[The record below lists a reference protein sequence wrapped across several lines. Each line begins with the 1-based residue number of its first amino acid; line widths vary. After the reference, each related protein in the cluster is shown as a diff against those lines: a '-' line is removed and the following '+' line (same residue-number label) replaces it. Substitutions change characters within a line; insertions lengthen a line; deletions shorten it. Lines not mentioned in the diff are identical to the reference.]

1 MPVYNDENFVED
13 AIESVN
19 LQTFKDIEL
28 ICVNDG
34 SSDSSLDILNTLSLK
49 YDFIKVFSQNNQGA
63 GSARNKGLDNAN
75 GEYIAFLDADD
86 LYVDENAL
94 EIMYNIATKNNA
106 DMVSANL
113 VQINRNRLITDIN
126 PNCKHKYLC
135 FSEYCEI
142 KPDDYGIPWS
152 FYKNLFRFDVIEKN
166 NIRFPNLLRGQDPV
180 FLTEFLS
187 KINIIYGVPVSLYGY
202 MDPPPEKNLLNTK
215 IKKEHY
221 LIHYKMTFEILK
233 ENEMD
238 NILSKYISDFV
249 KRLNSFISNNDV
261 EGYEIFL
268 DIFGRDTEY
277 LKGFEKNNEYFY
289 ISYLFDNILIKDSEE
304 YFNFIKEELSYYK
317 FWDNEFLTKDLLRKI
332 FLILDHNE
340 YFPFKEDYLE
350 LNYNLNSAKIRNLS
364 KENKKIRRKHK
375 KLKKLNNELLTS
387 NSLKIAGFFKKLFKK
402 K

>member
-1 MPVYNDENFVED
+1 
-13 AIESVN
+13 
-19 LQTFKDIEL
+19 
-28 ICVNDG
+28 
-34 SSDSSLDILNTLSLK
+34 
-49 YDFIKVFSQNNQGA
+49 
-63 GSARNKGLDNAN
+63 
-75 GEYIAFLDADD
+75 
-86 LYVDENAL
+86 
-94 EIMYNIATKNNA
+94 MYNIATKNNA

-142 KPDDYGIPWS
+142 KPDDYGIPGS

-249 KRLNSFISNNDV
+249 RRLNSFISNNDV